1 MYTDFTA
8 QSDYQQQER
17 ELTERLERR
26 RVAAER
32 ATAGLPGGRLELM
45 ARLARQARAT
55 RAVAHH
61 ATPAAG

>member
-17 ELTERLERR
+17 ELAARLERR
-26 RVAAER
+26 RLAAER
-32 ATAGLPGGRLELM
+32 ATDQLPGGRLELM
-45 ARLARQARAT
+45 ARLARQARAART
-55 RAVAHH
+55 AGPR